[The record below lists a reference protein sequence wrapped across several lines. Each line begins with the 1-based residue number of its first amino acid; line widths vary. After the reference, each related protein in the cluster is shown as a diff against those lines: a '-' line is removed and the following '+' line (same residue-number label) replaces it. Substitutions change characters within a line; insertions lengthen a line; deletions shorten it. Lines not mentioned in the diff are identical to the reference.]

1 MIWGDFL
8 LRNIATVFIVQMLA
22 AEAIFTMRFSRR
34 KRFGLRVLLCA
45 AAAIAA
51 SFLLPA
57 ATMGLVGRFGFS
69 MVIGVFLLLF
79 FVTVGGILVCFQC
92 TLYDALFCGIAA
104 YAIQNGLYQTVEILQ
119 LGAEASGFDFSVHRA
134 AALGVLAAVH
144 LLIYAGAYLLLA
156 RNGAKAHYP
165 VNRGEL
171 VGLSCLTLVI
181 VLRILPTAESMPVGH
196 EIAWLFLHVLCCV
209 LSLYILFGMSENGN
223 LKQELQTMQQMW
235 HMKQDYYELSR
246 EITQSINIK
255 CHDLKYQVEALRRS
269 SGTEL
274 DKEAL
279 RDIES
284 AVMIYDAIAK
294 TGNDA
299 LDTILTEK
307 TLFCDKNRIKLTYI
321 VDGDGLAFLQPID
334 IYAIFGNALDNA
346 IESVLKISDP
356 ARRIIT
362 LSVVVNGA
370 LLIVNLKN
378 SFDGTL
384 TVENGLP
391 VTSKGDPANHGFGLK
406 SIRLLTRRYGGEMTF
421 SAEEGIFTL
430 NLVIPAET

>member
-8 LRNIATVFIVQMLA
+8 LRNITTVFVVQMLA
-22 AEAIFTMRFSRR
+22 AEAAFTMRFSRR
-34 KRFGLRVLLCA
+34 EHFALRVLLCA
-45 AAAIAA
+45 AAALGM
-51 SFLLPA
+51 SVLLPA
-57 ATMGLVGRFGFS
+57 VSMGLLERHGFAV
-69 MVIGVFLLLF
+69 VIAVFLLLF
-79 FVTVGGILVCFQC
+79 FAAVGAILLCFRC

-119 LGAEASGFDFSVHRA
+119 LAAGVAGFDFSVHRA
-134 AALGVLAAVH
+134 AAFAVLAAVH

-156 RNGAKAHYP
+156 RDGAKAHYQ
-165 VNRGEL
+165 VNKGEL
-171 VGLSCLTLVI
+171 VGLSCLMLVI
-181 VLRILPTAESMPVGH
+181 VLRILPTAESMPVRH
-196 EIAWLFLHVLCCV
+196 EIAWLFLHVLCCA

-223 LKQELQTMQQMW
+223 LKQELQTMQRMW
-235 HMKQDYYELSR
+235 HMKQEYYELSK

-274 DKEAL
+274 DKKAL
-279 RDIES
+279 RDIEN

-321 VDGDGLAFLQPID
+321 VDVNGLSFIKPID

-346 IESVLKISDP
+346 IESALKMPDP

-362 LSVVVNGA
+362 LSVVVSGA
-370 LLIVNLKN
+370 LLIVNVKN
-378 SFDGTL
+378 SFEGTL

-391 VTSKGDPANHGFGLK
+391 VTSKGDPGNHGFGLK
-406 SIRLLTRRYGGEMTF
+406 SIRLLTQKYGGEMTF
-421 SAEEGIFTL
+421 SGEDGIFTL
-430 NLVIPAET
+430 NLVIPVEK

>member
-8 LRNIATVFIVQMLA
+8 LRNITTVFVLQLLA

-34 KRFGLRVLLCA
+34 ERFGLRAALCA
-45 AAAIAA
+45 AAAIGA
-51 SFLLPA
+51 SFLIPA
-57 ATMGLVGRFGFS
+57 ATMGLLERYGFLLI
-69 MVIGVFLLLF
+69 VVVFLLLF
-79 FVTVGGILVCFQC
+79 FITVGGILVCFQC
-92 TLYDALFCGIAA
+92 TLYDALFCAIAA

-119 LGAEASGFDFSVHRA
+119 LVGMMAGIDFYVHRA

-165 VNRGEL
+165 VNKGEL
-171 VGLSCLTLVI
+171 VGLSCIVLVI
-181 VLRILPTAESMPVGH
+181 VLRILPTAEMMPVGH
-196 EIAWLFLHVLCCV
+196 EIAWLFLHVLCCA

-235 HMKQDYYELSR
+235 HMKQDYYELSK

-269 SGTEL
+269 AGTEL
-274 DKEAL
+274 DKKAL
-279 RDIES
+279 RDIEN

-307 TLFCDKNRIKLTYI
+307 MLFCDKNQIKLTYI
-321 VDGDGLAFLQPID
+321 VDGDGLAFIQPID

-346 IESVLKISDP
+346 IESTLKIPDS

-370 LLIVNLKN
+370 LLIVNLQN

-391 VTSKGDPANHGFGLK
+391 VSSKGDPGSHGFGLK
-406 SIRLLTRRYGGEMTF
+406 SIRLLTQKYGGEMTF
-421 SAEEGIFTL
+421 SGEGGIFTL
-430 NLVIPAET
+430 NLVIPMEK

>member
-34 KRFGLRVLLCA
+34 ERFALRVLLFTA
-45 AAAIAA
+45 AAMGA
-51 SFLLPA
+51 SVLLPSIA
-57 ATMGLVGRFGFS
+57 MGLLEWHSFWA
-69 MVIGVFLLLF
+69 VIAVFLLLF
-79 FVTVGGILVCFQC
+79 FVMVGGILLCFHC
-92 TLYDALFCGIAA
+92 TLYDALFCGVAA
-104 YAIQNGLYQTVEILQ
+104 YAIQNGLFQTVEMIQ
-119 LGAEASGFDFSVHRA
+119 LVGTVAGFDFSVHRIA
-134 AALGVLAAVH
+134 AFAVLAAVH

-156 RNGAKAHYP
+156 KDGAKEHYQ
-165 VNRGEL
+165 VNKGVL
-171 VGLSCLTLVI
+171 LGLSCLTLVI
-181 VLRILPTAESMPVGH
+181 VLRILPTADKMPVEH

-209 LSLYILFGMSENGN
+209 LSLYILFGMSENSN

-235 HMKQDYYELSR
+235 HMKQDYYELSK

-274 DKEAL
+274 DKKAL
-279 RDIES
+279 RDIEN

-307 TLFCDKNRIKLTYI
+307 TLVCDKNRIKLTYI
-321 VDGDGLAFLQPID
+321 VDGDGLSFIQPID

-346 IESVLKISDP
+346 IESVLKIPDP
-356 ARRIIT
+356 ARIIT

-391 VTSKGDPANHGFGLK
+391 VTSKGDSGNHGFGLK
-406 SIRLLTRRYGGEMTF
+406 SIRLLTQKYGGEMTF
-421 SAEEGIFTL
+421 SAEDGIFTL
-430 NLVIPAET
+430 NLVIPMEK